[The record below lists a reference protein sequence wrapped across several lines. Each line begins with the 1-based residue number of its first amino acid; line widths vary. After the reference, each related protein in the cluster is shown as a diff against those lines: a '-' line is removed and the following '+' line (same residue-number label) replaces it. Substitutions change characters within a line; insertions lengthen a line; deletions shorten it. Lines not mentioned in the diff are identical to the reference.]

1 MRVATW
7 NINGIR
13 ARIDY
18 IEIWLKECQPDL
30 VGFQELKAEDHNFPR
45 ERLENLGYKVHTHGQ
60 KSWNGVAIASKHP
73 VELTQVGLPGE
84 DDNGSRLLTVESD
97 DLSFTTVYCP
107 NGKNIDH
114 ADFKMKLHW
123 FDSLHDYWS
132 KLSHSRAIICGDFN
146 IVPYAVDTWHGAEGD
161 GGIFHTQ
168 EERARLYRFFEIGLV
183 DIFREKHPDSNAYSW
198 WDYRA
203 MGFQLNHGLRI
214 DLILGT
220 SAILENTKDAVIHR
234 DFRKK
239 KEGLTASDHAP
250 VYIDIR

>member
-168 EERARLYRFFEIGLV
+168 EERARLYRFSKLTGGYFSRETSGFERLFMVGLSSDGFSTKSWSTDRFDSRYIG
-183 DIFREKHPDSNAYSW
+183 
-198 WDYRA
+198 
-203 MGFQLNHGLRI
+203 
-214 DLILGT
+214 DLGKYQRCGHSSRL
-220 SAILENTKDAVIHR
+220 SQ
-234 DFRKK
+234 
-239 KEGLTASDHAP
+239 KEGRVDRLRPCTRIH
-250 VYIDIR
+250 